1 MNGNQQMD
9 EVNRQ
14 MRALDYI
21 FKKRGMLHDNKRH
34 ISFTRYNNRITGL
47 KVSRLGLCVLLASV
61 SICSY
66 ALATLLNVLI
76 RGAL

>member
-1 MNGNQQMD
+1 MDSNQQMD

-47 KVSRLGLCVLLASV
+47 KVSRLGLFVLLASV

-66 ALATLLNVLI
+66 ALVALLNVLI
-76 RGAL
+76 RGVL

>member
-1 MNGNQQMD
+1 MNSNQQMD

-21 FKKRGMLHDNKRH
+21 FKKQGIFHDKKRH

-47 KVSRLGLCVLLASV
+47 KVSSLGLCVLLASV

-66 ALATLLNVLI
+66 ALVTLLNLMI
-76 RGAL
+76 RGVL